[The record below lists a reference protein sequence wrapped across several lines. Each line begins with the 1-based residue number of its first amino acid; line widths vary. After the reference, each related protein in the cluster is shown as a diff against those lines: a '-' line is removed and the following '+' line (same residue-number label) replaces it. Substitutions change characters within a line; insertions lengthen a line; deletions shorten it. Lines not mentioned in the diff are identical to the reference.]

1 MNDYFHG
8 LQYSESGDC
17 ATMVSSNY
25 KMCYDV
31 VPGEQWYREHTKMPE
46 CMIHYIARYHGKGY
60 AECCGHEWRDSRT
73 LLAH

>member
-8 LQYSESGDC
+8 LQYSETGDC

-31 VPGEQWYREHTKMPE
+31 VPSALLDDEAKKSGRKKKSDE
-46 CMIHYIARYHGKGY
+46 ASLSVNHGTF
-60 AECCGHEWRDSRT
+60 HVQFD
-73 LLAH
+73 